1 MTSIRHATIGSLPTG
16 ADAAAADLY
25 DAAIDAQLRVATDV
39 GEVWEA
45 TVADH
50 PDFVLGHIGRA
61 YLRAWSSEAPAFAEA
76 RDILD
81 GLGEPPGLDDRER
94 RHLAAAWA
102 YARGDLLG
110 AAARL
115 AALSAA
121 YPHDT
126 LALAVGHLLDFFVG
140 DADMLRDRIGRAL
153 THWDPSHPQYGFL
166 LGMHA
171 FGLEECG
178 AYQQAEQ
185 TGMRAL
191 EHHPRDVWALH
202 AVSHTHEMQSR
213 VRAGLDL
220 LAERRS
226 DWEDGNL
233 LAVHVAW
240 HEALMLLGDGQIEAV
255 LAAYD
260 RSVAPGEGPLM
271 ALDLVDASAL
281 LWRLHLDRVD
291 VGERWQAVAEGWES
305 ILDEPWYV
313 FNDVHAVMAL
323 VGAGRLDDARTR
335 VERLGRERSTAP
347 TNADMTTRVGLPIC
361 SAIVAFGEGR
371 YGDVVD
377 LLHPIRRNVH
387 RMGGSNAQRDAVA
400 RTLFEAAIRAGQS
413 DLARAIASER
423 TDTNPADPYTRRQLS
438 RITAVA

>member
-1 MTSIRHATIGSLPTG
+1 MTFITQANGGSPPTG
-16 ADAAAADLY
+16 ADAAAVDLY
-25 DAAIDAQLRVATDV
+25 DAAIDAQLRVSDDV
-39 GEVWEA
+39 GDVWEA

-50 PDFVLGHIGRA
+50 PGFVLGHIGRA
-61 YLRAWSSEAPAFAEA
+61 YLRGWSSEEPAFAEA
-76 RDILD
+76 RGILAD
-81 GLGEPPGLDDRER
+81 LGEPPGLDDRER
-94 RHLAAAWA
+94 RHLGAAWA

-110 AAARL
+110 AAERL

-140 DADMLRDRIGRAL
+140 DAAMLRDRIGRAL
-153 THWDPSHPQYGFL
+153 PHWDSTHPHYGFL

-178 AYQQAEQ
+178 AYQEAEQ

-191 EHHPRDVWALH
+191 EHDPRDVWALH
-202 AVSHTHEMQSR
+202 AVAHTQEMQSR
-213 VRAGLDL
+213 IRAGLDF
-220 LAERRS
+220 LAERRA

-233 LAVHVAW
+233 LAIHVTW
-240 HEALMLLGDGQIEAV
+240 HEALLLLGDGQIEAA
-255 LAAYD
+255 LASYD
-260 RSVAPGEGPLM
+260 RVVAPGDGPLT
-271 ALDLVDASAL
+271 ALDLVDAAAL

-291 VGERWQAVAEGWES
+291 VGERWQPVVQGWETV
-305 ILDEPWYV
+305 LDEPWYV
-313 FNDVHAVMAL
+313 FNDVHAVMAF
-323 VGAGRLDDARTR
+323 VGAGRLDDARKR
-335 VERLGRERSTAP
+335 VERLARDRTTAS
-347 TNADMTTRVGLPIC
+347 TNAAMTARVGLPIC
-361 SAIVAFGEGR
+361 SALVAFGEGR

-387 RMGGSNAQRDAVA
+387 LMGGSNAQRDAVA
-400 RTLFEAAIRAGQS
+400 RTLFEAAIRAGEW

-423 TDTNPADPYTRRQLS
+423 TDTNSADPYTRRQLS

>member
-1 MTSIRHATIGSLPTG
+1 MTSIKQDNPRSATG
-16 ADAAAADLY
+16 ADAAALERY
-25 DAAIDAQLRVATDV
+25 DAALDAQLRISTDV
-39 GEVWEA
+39 GEAWET

-50 PDFVLGHIGRA
+50 PGFVLGHIGRA
-61 YLRAWSSEAPAFAEA
+61 YLRGWSSEEPAFAEA
-76 RDILD
+76 RSILD
-81 GLGEPPGLDDRER
+81 DLGEPPGLDDRER
-94 RHLAAAWA
+94 RHLAAVRA

-110 AAARL
+110 AAERL

-126 LALAVGHLLDFFVG
+126 LALATGHILDFFVG
-140 DADMLRDRIGRAL
+140 DAAMLRDRIGRAL
-153 THWDPSHPQYGFL
+153 PHWDSSHPHYGYL

-178 AYQQAEQ
+178 SYREAEQ

-191 EHHPRDVWALH
+191 EQHPRDVWALH
-202 AVSHTHEMQSR
+202 AVSHTHEMRSQL
-213 VRAGLDL
+213 RAGLDF
-220 LAERRS
+220 LAERRA

-240 HEALMLLGDGQIEAV
+240 HEALLLLGDGQIGAA

-260 RSVAPGEGPLM
+260 RAVAPGDGPLT
-271 ALDLVDASAL
+271 ALDLVDAAAL

-291 VGERWQAVAEGWES
+291 VGDRWQPVVQGWES

-313 FNDVHAVMAL
+313 FNDVHAVMAF
-323 VGAGRLDDARTR
+323 VGAGRLDDARQR
-335 VERLGRERSTAP
+335 VERLARDRSTAP
-347 TNADMTTRVGLPIC
+347 TNAAMTAQVGLPIC
-361 SAIVAFGEGR
+361 SALVAFGEGR
-371 YGDVVD
+371 YGDVID
-377 LLHPIRRNVH
+377 LLHPIRRDVH
-387 RMGGSNAQRDAVA
+387 AMGGSNAQRDAVG
-400 RTLFEAAIRAGQS
+400 RTLFEAAIRAGEG

-423 TDTNPADPYTRRQLS
+423 TDTNPADPHTRRQLS

>member
-1 MTSIRHATIGSLPTG
+1 MTFIKQASSGSSPTG
-16 ADAAAADLY
+16 ADAAAVDLY
-25 DAAIDAQLRVATDV
+25 DAAIDAQLRVSTDV

-50 PDFVLGHIGRA
+50 PGFVLGHIGRA
-61 YLRAWSSEAPAFAEA
+61 YLRGWSSEAPAFAEA
-76 RDILD
+76 RAILED
-81 GLGEPPGLDDRER
+81 LGEPPGLDDRER
-94 RHLAAAWA
+94 RHLGAAWA

-110 AAARL
+110 AAERL

-140 DADMLRDRIGRAL
+140 DAAMLRDRIGRAL
-153 THWDPSHPQYGFL
+153 PHWDSTHPHYGFL

-178 AYQQAEQ
+178 AYQEAEQ

-191 EHHPRDVWALH
+191 EHDPRDVWAMH
-202 AVSHTHEMQSR
+202 AVAHTQEMQSR
-213 VRAGLDL
+213 IRAGLDF
-220 LAERRS
+220 LAERRA

-233 LAVHVAW
+233 LAIHVTW
-240 HEALMLLGDGQIEAV
+240 HEALLLLGDGQIEAA
-255 LAAYD
+255 LASYD
-260 RSVAPGEGPLM
+260 RVVAPGDGPLT
-271 ALDLVDASAL
+271 ALDLVDAAAL

-291 VGERWQAVAEGWES
+291 VGERWQPVVQGWETV
-305 ILDEPWYV
+305 LDEPWYV
-313 FNDVHAVMAL
+313 FNDVHAVMAF
-323 VGAGRLDDARTR
+323 VGAGRLDDARKR
-335 VERLGRERSTAP
+335 VERLVRDRTTAS
-347 TNADMTTRVGLPIC
+347 TNAAMTARVGLPIC
-361 SAIVAFGEGR
+361 SALVAFGEGR

-387 RMGGSNAQRDAVA
+387 LMGGSNAQRDAVA
-400 RTLFEAAIRAGQS
+400 RTLLEAAIRTGES